1 MKKILFIVSEDWYF
15 ISHRLHLATAAINNG
30 YEVALLSRMSQH
42 QEFISSLGIKTI
54 NWPLERRSRNPMREL
69 RSIYFLIASIRS
81 FNPNLVYAVA
91 IKPIIYTIL
100 SKIFFN
106 ADGIVLAFG
115 GLGFIFRSN
124 RVSAKI
130 LKVFITPIFR
140 LLLTDRNIRLIVQ
153 NSDDR
158 RVLDNLKIIDQ
169 NKTRLIFGVGVD
181 AEKFSSKPISHTI
194 PLVILPARMLWD
206 KGVGD
211 FVRCAQR
218 CINYKIDVRFALI
231 GDPDPHNPESIPE
244 VQLKEWVDQGVI
256 EWWKKKNNMSEVY
269 SLADIVCFPSY
280 HEGLPKTLLE
290 AASCELPIVTYDV
303 SGCREVV
310 KDKVNGFLVPFK
322 DEDALFTAVM
332 DLLRDSSLRYKMG
345 VMGRK
350 MIMENFTQ
358 EKVTSETM
366 RVCDNLLK

>member
-1 MKKILFIVSEDWYF
+1 MFQ
-15 ISHRLHLATAAINNG
+15 N
-30 YEVALLSRMSQH
+30 
-42 QEFISSLGIKTI
+42 
-54 NWPLERRSRNPMREL
+54 LE
-69 RSIYFLIASIRS
+69 
-81 FNPNLVYAVA
+81 
-91 IKPIIYTIL
+91 
-100 SKIFFN
+100 
-106 ADGIVLAFG
+106 
-115 GLGFIFRSN
+115 
-124 RVSAKI
+124 
-130 LKVFITPIFR
+130 
-140 LLLTDRNIRLIVQ
+140 
-153 NSDDR
+153 
-158 RVLDNLKIIDQ
+158 DQ
-169 NKTRLIFGVGVD
+169 NLFLD
-181 AEKFSSKPISHTI
+181 AGLVQIGQAEQISGSGIDLVQFAFSPMVATNDTN
-194 PLVILPARMLWD
+194 PTVFLLAGRMLWD

-231 GDPDPHNPESIPE
+231 GDPDPHNPENISE

-290 AASCELPIVTYDV
+290 AASCEIPIVSYDV

-332 DLLRDSSLRYKMG
+332 DLLRDSSLRHKMG